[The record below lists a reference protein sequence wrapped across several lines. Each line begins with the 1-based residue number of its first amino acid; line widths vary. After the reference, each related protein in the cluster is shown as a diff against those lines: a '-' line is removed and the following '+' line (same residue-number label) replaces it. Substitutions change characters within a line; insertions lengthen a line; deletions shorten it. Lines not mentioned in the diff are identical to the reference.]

1 MEQMICTPFLNNVPP
16 IIPPINIGSKRI
28 VWNLLEYNNELMLV
42 IAIDLEDYM
51 GQYGIVWNRGVVE
64 VAGIEP
70 ASY

>member
-1 MEQMICTPFLNNVPP
+1 MGFVIERITVSILFNNPP
-16 IIPPINIGSKRI
+16 NNTGSKRI
-28 VWNLLEYNNELMLV
+28 VLNLLEYNNELMLV